1 MTDNIFYST
10 VQSPLGDMIAGSTDK
25 GICFLEWHD
34 RGGVERILS
43 RVEKRYKKP
52 LEEKI
57 SEHLL
62 NLQTELNNYFDGT
75 LTYFEVP
82 IDVNGTEFENRVWDH
97 LLKIPYAETRS
108 YGEIALELGK
118 PGASR
123 AVGRAN
129 GSNYLSIV
137 IPCHRVIESNGK
149 LRGYGGGLKR
159 KKYLL
164 DLEFRNFNRLNST
177 NSIVSDKL

>member
-1 MTDNIFYST
+1 MTDNILYST

-43 RVEKRYKKP
+43 RVEKRYRKP
-52 LEEKI
+52 LEESV

-62 NLQTELNNYFDGT
+62 KLQTELNNYFDGT
-75 LTYFEVP
+75 LTDFEVP

-164 DLEFRNFNRLNST
+164 DLEFRNFSRLSSMNPL
-177 NSIVSDKL
+177 VSRKM

>member
-1 MTDNIFYST
+1 M
-10 VQSPLGDMIAGSTDK
+10 
-25 GICFLEWHD
+25 
-34 RGGVERILS
+34 
-43 RVEKRYKKP
+43 
-52 LEEKI
+52 
-57 SEHLL
+57 
-62 NLQTELNNYFDGT
+62 
-75 LTYFEVP
+75 
-82 IDVNGTEFENRVWDH
+82 NGTEFENRVWNH

-108 YGEIALELGK
+108 YREIALELGK

-164 DLEFRNFNRLNST
+164 DLEFRNFSQRNGMKSM
-177 NSIVSDKL
+177 VSYKL

>member
-1 MTDNIFYST
+1 
-10 VQSPLGDMIAGSTDK
+10 MIAGSTDK

-34 RGGVERILS
+34 RGGVERILR
-43 RVEKRYKKP
+43 RVKKRYKKP
-52 LEEKI
+52 LEENV

-62 NLQTELNNYFDGT
+62 KLQNELSNYFDRA
-75 LTYFEVP
+75 LTAFQVSV
-82 IDVNGTEFENRVWDH
+82 DVNGTEFENKVWSK
-97 LLKIPYAETRS
+97 LLDIPYGNTRS

-149 LRGYGGGLKR
+149 LRGYGGGLYR
-159 KKYLL
+159 KKYLIN
-164 DLEFRNFNRLNST
+164 LETEYSRRP
-177 NSIVSDKL
+177 ID

>member
-10 VQSPLGDMIAGSTDK
+10 VRSPLGDMIAGSTDK

-52 LEEKI
+52 LEENVF
-57 SEHLL
+57 EHLL
-62 NLQTELNNYFDGT
+62 KLQNELDNYFNGT
-75 LTYFEVP
+75 LTGFEVP
-82 IDVNGTEFENRVWDH
+82 IDVNGTEFENIVWNH

-164 DLEFRNFNRLNST
+164 DLEFRSFNRHKGM

>member
-1 MTDNIFYST
+1 MTDNILYST

-43 RVEKRYKKP
+43 RVEKRYRKS
-52 LEEKI
+52 LEESV

-62 NLQTELNNYFDGT
+62 KLQTELNNYFDGT
-75 LTYFEVP
+75 LTDFEVP

-164 DLEFRNFNRLNST
+164 DLEFRNFSRLSSMNPL
-177 NSIVSDKL
+177 VSRKM